1 MDFFDVIKCFDFFGI
16 KFHFYTNN
24 QPYYQNLFGGIMFF
38 IYIILCI
45 ILFIAFSYEDL
56 NILNPITTVS
66 DITEKEP
73 RKSI

>member
-1 MDFFDVIKCFDFFGI
+1 MVFIDIITYFDFFGI

-24 QPYYQNLFGGIMFF
+24 QPYYQNLFGGIMYL

-45 ILFIAFSYEDL
+45 IVLIVFSYDDL
-56 NILNPITTVS
+56 NLLNPITTVS

-73 RKSI
+73 RKID